1 MKRKMS
7 WLVPAALLALPGAAL
22 AQEQDRVEEVQEE
35 LREDAQ
41 VLGREAQERNLEVSA
56 QAGLL
61 TYTGDAAAFTAP
73 GVSFGVLAGIDVTP
87 WLGGEASYQGA
98 AYMTDNRLSPGN
110 DDIGISENGAQL
122 VAKVGPQLAGNIQ
135 PYALGGLNLSVL
147 DVKDRE
153 TAFGAVE
160 DAFLVKLPVGAGV
173 DWQIPGGRDS
183 LAQFSVGARA
193 TYNIMLD
200 SGAFPLVD
208 DAASANQ
215 LQTTIQ
221 LGAQF

>member
-7 WLVPAALLALPGAAL
+7 WLAPTLALLALPGAAL
-22 AQEQDRVEEVQEE
+22 AQEQGQGLDDE

-61 TYTGDAAAFTAP
+61 TYTGEAAAFTSP
-73 GVSFGVLAGIDVTP
+73 GVAFGVLAAMDVTP
-87 WLGGEASYQGA
+87 WLAGEASYQGA
-98 AYMTDNRLSPGN
+98 AYMTDNRLSPTG

-122 VAKVGPQLAGNIQ
+122 VAKVGPQLGGNLQ
-135 PYALGGLNLSVL
+135 PYALGGLNLGFL
-147 DVKDRE
+147 EVKDRDA
-153 TAFGAVE
+153 AFGAVE
-160 DAFLVKLPVGAGV
+160 DAFQVKVPLGAGI
-173 DWQIPGGRDS
+173 DWQIPAGRDS
-183 LAQFSVGARA
+183 LAQFTVGARA
-193 TYNIMLD
+193 TYNLMLD

-208 DAASANQ
+208 DAASASQ
-215 LQTTIQ
+215 VQTTIQ